1 MARYGNNVAAR
12 GVLAE
17 EEPQGVLSG
26 LGQGGLLSGLG
37 QGGLLAGLQ
46 NIRNREPGQ
55 RPFLDLLGSRSGAL
69 FQAGTGVLM
78 APTRKMAAQAWQQ
91 GMATGGQADAYRNKE
106 RADARAQAK
115 REQALATVMASLQ
128 EQGKLPSGMEGLA
141 GLPEIAAPL
150 IVDAM
155 KPPPQPDP
163 FTLSPGET
171 RFGSDGRPIA
181 SMPSDATARPP
192 QVVEIFDEQTGR
204 PYKATWNP
212 QTQTFDRV
220 GGTQAPSGPL
230 VSINGEGAE
239 GKLREKL
246 FGAEGEQWGTYR
258 TAGGVAGSLSRDLD
272 SLESLIG
279 MAPDGPIA
287 GALAQTFPGFSSAG
301 DAFNSVVSRAAPQMR
316 VPGSGATSDIEYE
329 GMLRSFPRLINSEE
343 GKRAILAIMRAKV
356 DLDLQ
361 RSEVVSKYQNGVI
374 TDTQAR
380 QELDAL
386 NRMSVVPPGLKE
398 ALGIGTGAADDAPVT
413 GKPPP
418 PDRPPPSGISQEDWE
433 WMTPEERAGF

>member
-1 MARYGNNVAAR
+1 MARYGNTVSAR

-17 EEPQGVLSG
+17 EEPQGVLAG
-26 LGQGGLLSGLG
+26 IGQGGLLSGLG
-37 QGGLLAGLQ
+37 SGIQ
-46 NIRNREPGQ
+46 NLRNRLPGQ
-55 RPFLDLLGSRSGAL
+55 RPVLDMLGNNAQSL
-69 FQAGTGVLM
+69 FQAGMGVLM
-78 APTRKMAAQAWQQ
+78 SPTRRMAAQAWQQ
-91 GMATGGQADAYRNKE
+91 GMGQGSQVDAYRNKQA
-106 RADARAQAK
+106 ADARAQAK
-115 REQALATVMASLQ
+115 REQALATVLAALA
-128 EQGKLPSGMEGLA
+128 EQGKLPTGIDPAALA
-141 GLPEIAAPL
+141 ANPELGIAIAGN
-150 IVDAM
+150 AF
-155 KPPPQPDP
+155 KPPEPPDP

-171 RFGSDGRPIA
+171 RFGPDGRPIA

-230 VSINGEGAE
+230 VTNNINGPGAE
-239 GKLREKL
+239 GKLQEKL
-246 FGAEGEQWGTYR
+246 FGAEGEQWGSYR

-272 SLESLIG
+272 SLEALIG
-279 MAPDGPIA
+279 LAPDGPIT

-301 DAFNSVVSRAAPQMR
+301 DAFNSIVSRAAPQMR
-316 VPGSGATSDIEYE
+316 VPGSGSTSDIEYE

-343 GKRAILAIMRAKV
+343 GKRAILSIMRAKV

-361 RSEVVSKYQNGVI
+361 RSEVVSKYQNGLI
-374 TDTQAR
+374 TDSQAR

-386 NRMSVVPPGLKE
+386 NRQSVVPPGLKE
-398 ALGIGTGAADDAPVT
+398 ALGIGTGAEDTAPVT

-418 PDRPPPSGISQEDWE
+418 PTTPPPPGISQDDWE
-433 WMTPEERAGF
+433 WLTPEERGEVR